1 MVLSDNTLLVLASIA
16 VSGLCSLV
24 GLHLIL
30 RRQAMYADALSHSV
44 LPGLVVAF
52 VLSESLGP
60 LPLLLGA
67 LAAGLFTSVLTQSLK
82 DRASLREDTSLGI
95 VFSGLFALGVLM
107 LGLFAGRVH
116 LDASC
121 VLFGELA
128 FLPLENA
135 VNLLGVELPEPLVLL
150 LGTFAVV
157 AAICLI
163 FHRALL
169 ASAFHEEMAHAMGLP
184 VKFLHHLTLTLAAA
198 AIIACFESV
207 GAILVI
213 GLLVIPP
220 SFGRLF
226 SSSFRGVLLWSW
238 GLGLVTSVVGVPL
251 AFAWDTPISAM
262 LVSLAFALFALAF
275 AAKWLWEV
283 RR

>member
-1 MVLSDNTLLVLASIA
+1 MSLDDSTLLVLASIS

-44 LPGLVVAF
+44 LPGLVIAF
-52 VLSESLGP
+52 LLSESLGP
-60 LPLLLGA
+60 WPLLLGA
-67 LAAGLFTSVLTQSLK
+67 LGAGLFTSVLTQSLR
-82 DRASLREDTSLGI
+82 DRAALREDTSLGI

-107 LGLFAGRVH
+107 LGLFAGKVH

-128 FLPLENA
+128 FLPLEA
-135 VNLLGVELPEPLVLL
+135 SVQVGGLEVPGPFALL

-157 AAICLI
+157 ATICLI
-163 FHRALL
+163 FHRAMI
-169 ASAFHEEMAHAMGLP
+169 ASAFHEEMARAMGIP
-184 VKFLHHLTLTLAAA
+184 VRFLHHLTLTLAAA

-226 SSSFRGVLLWSW
+226 SSSFRGVLSWAW
-238 GLGLVTSVVGVPL
+238 GLGIFTSVVGVPL
-251 AFAWDTPISAM
+251 AFAWNTPISAM
-262 LVSLAFALFALAF
+262 LVSVAFSSFAIAF
-275 AAKWLWEV
+275 TVKWIWET

>member
-1 MVLSDNTLLVLASIA
+1 MTLADQPLLILAAIS

-52 VLSESLGP
+52 MLSESLGP
-60 LPLLLGA
+60 VPLLIGA
-67 LAAGLFTSVLTQSLK
+67 FVAGLFTSLLTQSLK

-107 LGLFAGRVH
+107 LGLFASRVH

-128 FLPLENA
+128 FLPLENH
-135 VNLLGVELPEPLVLL
+135 VSVLGLELPQPLVLL

-157 AAICLI
+157 ATICLV
-163 FHRALL
+163 FHRALV
-169 ASAFHEEMAHAMGLP
+169 ASAFHEEMARAMGLP
-184 VKFLHHLTLTLAAA
+184 VRFLHHLTLTLAAA

-220 SFGRLF
+220 SFGLLM
-226 SSSFRGVLLWSW
+226 SSSFRGILLWAW
-238 GLGLVTSVVGVPL
+238 ALGVVTSVAGVPL
-251 AFAWDTPISAM
+251 AFAWNTPISGM
-262 LVSLAFALFALAF
+262 LVAVAFVIFSLTFGV
-275 AAKWLWEV
+275 KWVWEN
-283 RR
+283 RK